1 MILPVWKFFRRNPS
15 FDLWEKI
22 EKVKRGHREEAPK
35 EPDLQPL
42 VEMVG
47 EVILHQP
54 PTPLEAEKESQLRLR
69 AEIEK
74 DLFHRWSLDLS
85 RRLRYLGVTAVLGW
99 GLSALLLAFL
109 TYQRGS
115 YDATLKATL
124 QALQEAKRQSM
135 ASRSIIIRE
144 EPPIEKGKNQA
155 SRESAPPTERK
166 DRRKER
172 ESSSSSDWLTSF
184 PLAGTNPVLT
194 STDNPDQAAMIQK
207 ANAALLA
214 GKWDEAAS
222 LYAAAA
228 EIDPNTDAALDALHS
243 AAQVSASALK
253 DERRAAEYYRREAMI
268 ARRLKARLQ
277 DDPNLREGTRQRI
290 ARAFTAAGLVEQN
303 PQMLQEAIREIPGNN
318 LIPSEEP
325 TSSGQ

>member
-1 MILPVWKFFRRNPS
+1 MILTVWRFFRQKPNL
-15 FDLWEKI
+15 DLWEKI
-22 EKVKRGHREEAPK
+22 EKVKKGHREEAPK

-42 VEMVG
+42 IEMVG
-47 EVILHQP
+47 EVVLHQP
-54 PTPLEAEKESQLRLR
+54 PIPLEAEKESQLRLR
-69 AEIEK
+69 AEIER

-99 GLSALLLAFL
+99 SLSALLLAFL

-135 ASRSIIIRE
+135 ASRSVVIRE
-144 EPPIEKGKNQA
+144 EPPVERGKNRA
-155 SRESAPPTERK
+155 SRKSVSPAGGGNKREE
-166 DRRKER
+166 KED
-172 ESSSSSDWLTSF
+172 SSSSDWLVGF
-184 PLAGTNPVLT
+184 PLTGTNPVLT
-194 STDNPDQAAMIQK
+194 STDNPDQAQMIQK

-228 EIDPNTDAALDALHS
+228 EIDPGTDAALDALHA

-268 ARRLKARLQ
+268 ARRLRDRLQ
-277 DDPNLREGTRQRI
+277 NDPNLREGTRQRI
-290 ARAFTAAGLVEQN
+290 ARAFTAVGLVEQN
-303 PQMLQEAIREIPGNN
+303 PQMLQEAMREIPGNN
-318 LIPSEEP
+318 LIPTEEP
-325 TSSGQ
+325 APSGQ